1 MKAERILA
9 RLNAFHSLLKY
20 RVERIADARQPRTQE
35 LSLSLILTDVD
46 AAINDI
52 RGMLAEPVT
61 VEDAN
66 KRIVKE
72 ILSFDVECD

>member
-1 MKAERILA
+1 MSAERILNRLEVYQRQLSA
-9 RLNAFHSLLKY
+9 RIEVVA
-20 RVERIADARQPRTQE
+20 RIVELGGRPAWEYFAHD
-35 LSLSLILTDVD
+35 LD